1 MRGNYFRSNSSWVI
15 LKSLGRV
22 SLANHIKRLKTR
34 KGAPRKNSRKNNV
47 ADDKPRY
54 LFLVNRIQSWPIAS
68 DWGREFTHL
77 RVSSTGLSE
86 TKSREKREIPLHE
99 DGICTT
105 DWVFGHHI
113 GGATSTLSNIYSVTS
128 GLLYLPLRA
137 SIRIST
143 HMHKWLFQLVT
154 AWGVN
159 LRRRATW
166 CLER

>member
-15 LKSLGRV
+15 LKSLGCV

-86 TKSREKREIPLHE
+86 TKLREKREIPLHE
-99 DGICTT
+99 DGTHLHYWFSLWASYWWGNKYLIKYIFC
-105 DWVFGHHI
+105 DFRFI
-113 GGATSTLSNIYSVTS
+113 ISSSESVHQNFYT
-128 GLLYLPLRA
+128 YA
-137 SIRIST
+137 
-143 HMHKWLFQLVT
+143 
-154 AWGVN
+154 
-159 LRRRATW
+159 
-166 CLER
+166 